1 MISLTSLYHIHG
13 NKRETMNLLSIRQAK
28 EETGE
33 MKIQILA
40 RSAIGCHVTAKAK
53 GVTIDYDID
62 IFRKPFYESPSL

>member
-1 MISLTSLYHIHG
+1 
-13 NKRETMNLLSIRQAK
+13 MNLLSIRQAK